1 MRAPEPFDSDAR
13 IEVLLPAQE
22 KRQQPDGL
30 RQMPTIPVPFLLNP
44 KYWPRLF
51 GTGVALL
58 VMVVCAGFVEIWRKP
73 FPKTLVGLLTLALT
87 FGDELP
93 LGFGENKLC
102 NKPPSAL
109 AVPPPMPTVATA
121 AAVAAKP
128 VKPAT
133 FLTRLPPG
141 CPSSS
146 RRCFPS

>member
-13 IEVLLPAQE
+13 IEVLLQAQE
-22 KRQQPDGL
+22 KRQQPDGFT
-30 RQMPTIPVPFLLNP
+30 QMPVIAHPFLLKP

-51 GTGVALL
+51 GTVVVTLP
-58 VMVVCAGFVEIWRKP
+58 VVVCAGFVTIWPKP
-73 FPKTLVGLLTLALT
+73 LPKTLVGLVTLALT